1 MNDQQQLEYIKTE
14 FDKNLKDGLLNL
26 HVDWLIK
33 QVEMLQNAKPLI
45 AWQKYDPENPPEFDQ
60 PYIVYSDESK
70 YLTFGEL
77 VLVSGRNRWVEA
89 SNSSALVPEDITHYA
104 PINLPGEETTE

>member
-45 AWQKYDPENPPEFDQ
+45 PWQKYDPENPPEKMKKF
-60 PYIVYSDESK
+60 
-70 YLTFGEL
+70 
-77 VLVSGRNRWVEA
+77 LVSSKTTTAVCI
-89 SNSSALVPEDITHYA
+89 LTEDDDKSLTWFEYLSESRVKNVTHYA
-104 PINLPGEETTE
+104 VINLPGEETTE